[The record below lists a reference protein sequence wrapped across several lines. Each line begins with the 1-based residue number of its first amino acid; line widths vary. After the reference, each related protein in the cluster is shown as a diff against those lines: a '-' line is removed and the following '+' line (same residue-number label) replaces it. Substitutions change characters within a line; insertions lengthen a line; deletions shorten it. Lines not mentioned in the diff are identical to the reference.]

1 MHGIAQS
8 IGGIAGTAHGITNA
22 VLLPY
27 VMKENYIG
35 NSEKYDRIRS
45 LLGMDAETLCEKLQ
59 IPKKTRELGVKEE
72 MLQSVLEETMA
83 YRQLANNPVA
93 VTEELARKLIWGSY

>member
-1 MHGIAQS
+1 
-8 IGGIAGTAHGITNA
+8 
-22 VLLPY
+22 
-27 VMKENYIG
+27 MKENYIG

-72 MLQSVLEETMA
+72 MLPRV